1 MDNILL
7 TIIIPTYN
15 MEDYLDKCL
24 TSLIVDDEDLAK
36 KIEVLVVIDGAMD
49 RSSEI
54 AHSYQDKYPHIF
66 RVIDKENGNYGSCI
80 NRGLKEATGKYIKVL
95 DADDSFNKE
104 NFQKYLYFLYNIDC
118 DVVLTDYMQVD
129 SNERI
134 LRTIRYCL
142 PQDRILKLDDLGSK
156 EIDYVLMHGVT
167 YRTSMV
173 KSIGYVQNEGIS
185 YTDQEWIFAPI
196 AYAQTIAYFD
206 KIIYKYLIG
215 RNGQTMD
222 PDIFEKNFWMEIKGA
237 KTMVETYLERYET
250 LSVQGR
256 RYMRERII
264 RRSGIIIWSYFF
276 SQKQT
281 DNYPIFLDY
290 DKYLKDNVY
299 EIWKELGDKSKRC
312 GIPYLKLWRT
322 LGYAKRPWLIKA
334 IRLKDKLGLRRNVPD
349 EK

>member
-54 AHSYQDKYPHIF
+54 AHSYQYKYPHIF

-95 DADDSFNKE
+95 DADDSFETCNFTSFLRFLDSKNVDVVFSDFVKVNSDGNILETTMYELPKE
-104 NFQKYLYFLYNIDC
+104 NIFSLEEMNSKK
-118 DVVLTDYMQVD
+118 
-129 SNERI
+129 
-134 LRTIRYCL
+134 L
-142 PQDRILKLDDLGSK
+142 PI
-156 EIDYVLMHGVT
+156 ILMHGIT
-167 YRTSMV
+167 YRTAML
-173 KSIGYVQNEGIS
+173 KEINYTQTEGIS

-222 PDIFEKNFWMEIKGA
+222 PDIFEKNFWMEIKGT

-322 LGYAKRPWLIKA
+322 LGCAKRPWPIKA
-334 IRLKDKLGLRRNVPD
+334 IRLKDRLGLRKNVPD